1 MLDYG
6 ARNIDN
12 YAYLN
17 AHMAGL
23 KYYYRDLP
31 QNNEVIKNL
40 KNKNS
45 INNLVVVDEDTDI
58 KNLQIDFV
66 FMGSVLQYLKN
77 YKEVLK
83 SIFYSNPEYI
93 LLSGQNCYEN
103 KISKYG
109 ANETIIYKQLNVLP
123 QVNYGLF
130 FHLESLKKF
139 FSQNGWVIESISET
153 NFDKFRNFKKI
164 DKKVGYIKNLDL
176 LFKRLS

>member
-45 INNLVVVDEDTDI
+45 INNLVVVNEDTDI

-93 LLSGQNCYEN
+93 LL
-103 KISKYG
+103 
-109 ANETIIYKQLNVLP
+109 
-123 QVNYGLF
+123 
-130 FHLESLKKF
+130 
-139 FSQNGWVIESISET
+139 
-153 NFDKFRNFKKI
+153 
-164 DKKVGYIKNLDL
+164 
-176 LFKRLS
+176 